1 MEGWRRDGGGMEEG
15 DGGGG
20 MEEGGWREDGG
31 RMEGIRSDIQKQY
44 VIAAQ
49 YSERGDDGVRY
60 NTNRG

>member
-15 DGGGG
+15 
-20 MEEGGWREDGG
+20 GWRREDGG
-31 RMEGIRSDIQKQY
+31 RMEGIRTDIQKQY
-44 VIAAQ
+44 VIAEQ